1 MTDLR
6 KRLTEVAK
14 IVSSKKS
21 SIPQCVYGA
30 YSEHLKHINT
40 GSLPENAKM
49 IYGTI
54 KDRMESKANASD
66 IGNVEAWLLA
76 EDILC
81 MARLSDKKVN
91 DNVSFI
97 ESKAETISKELRS
110 DRRKG
115 PKDRRKLHIY
125 VADDRRSGVADR
137 RNFLRL

>member
-6 KRLTEVAK
+6 KRLTEAAK
-14 IVSSKKS
+14 IVSSNKS

-40 GSLPENAKM
+40 GSLPENVKM

-54 KDRMESKANASD
+54 KDRLESKAKPSD
-66 IGNVEAWLLA
+66 LGNVEAWFLA

-81 MARLSDKKVN
+81 MARVLDKKVK
-91 DNVSFI
+91 DEVTFI
-97 ESKAETISKELRS
+97 EPKDETTSKEFRP
-110 DRRKG
+110 DRRRG

-125 VADDRRSGVADR
+125 VADDRRCGVADR
-137 RNFLRL
+137 RNFMRS